1 MPLTGQ
7 PVCGMTPDASIYT
20 QSPAEDESCVPK
32 TLFVNVRFAC
42 ARTFGVQTIVFATA
56 EACDLT
62 RFRTR
67 SEIQKKGWL
76 DSPTSQPAS

>member
-7 PVCGMTPDASIYT
+7 PVYGMTTDASIYT

-42 ARTFGVQTIVFATA
+42 AGTFAVQTIVFATA
-56 EACDLT
+56 EARKL
-62 RFRTR
+62 
-67 SEIQKKGWL
+67 KKRVGRIPL
-76 DSPTSQPAS
+76 PANPSS

>member
-42 ARTFGVQTIVFATA
+42 ARFFAVQMIVFATA
-56 EACDLT
+56 EARKL
-62 RFRTR
+62 
-67 SEIQKKGWL
+67 KKRVGRIPL
-76 DSPTSQPAS
+76 PANPSS

>member
-32 TLFVNVRFAC
+32 TLFVNVRSVSARFFA
-42 ARTFGVQTIVFATA
+42 VQTIVFATA
-56 EACDLT
+56 EARKLEK
-62 RFRTR
+62 R
-67 SEIQKKGWL
+67 GWP
-76 DSPTSQPAS
+76 DSPTSQPV